1 MGDRM
6 LRVIDEKHGQAV
18 SYPQYIWDSVMKNHL
33 LALEDFNQQGLQSLI
48 DRALALKAES
58 RNGVRHQQL
67 AGRKICLLFEK
78 PSTRTRVSFEA
89 AMYGLGGQV
98 IFMSAKESQLGRGE
112 PLKDTARV
120 LSRYVDAIVVRT
132 FGQEVVEELARYA
145 TVPVINALTDL
156 HHPCQVLS
164 DLMTVIEKK
173 GELGKLKTVWIGDG
187 NNMANSWI
195 EAASVLGFPLTLACP
210 DGFEPNETILARARL
225 RSSQPIVVLHDP
237 AEAIR
242 DADVVNVDVWA
253 SMGQEAD
260 QERRLGLFQ
269 SYQLDSAL
277 LAKAGPGAIV
287 LHCLPAHRGEE
298 ISEEVLEGPQSV
310 VFDQAENKMHIHK
323 AILES
328 FMVAAV
334 Q

>member
-1 MGDRM
+1 
-6 LRVIDEKHGQAV
+6 
-18 SYPQYIWDSVMKNHL
+18 MKNHL
-33 LALEDFNQQGLQSLI
+33 LALGEFTQQELRLLI
-48 DRALALKAES
+48 DRALTLKAEAKA
-58 RNGVRHQQL
+58 GVRHHQL

-164 DLMTVIEKK
+164 DLMTVIEEK
-173 GELGKLKTVWIGDG
+173 GELTALKTLWLGDG

-195 EAASVLGFPLTLACP
+195 EAASVFGFPLTLACP
-210 DGFEPNETILARARL
+210 AGFDPSPTILAKARARCL
-225 RSSQPIVVLHDP
+225 QPIEVLRDP
-237 AEAIR
+237 AAAIR
-242 DADVVNVDVWA
+242 GADVVNVDVWA
-253 SMGQEAD
+253 SMGQEAE
-260 QERRLGLFQ
+260 QEQRLELFK
-269 SYQLDSAL
+269 SYQLNSAL
-277 LAKAGPGAIV
+277 LAQAGKGAIV
-287 LHCLPAHRGEE
+287 LHCLPAHRDEE
-298 ISEEVLEGPQSV
+298 ITEEVLEGPQSV
-310 VFDQAENKMHIHK
+310 VFNQAENKMHIHA

-328 FMVAAV
+328 FITGAVA

>member
-1 MGDRM
+1 
-6 LRVIDEKHGQAV
+6 
-18 SYPQYIWDSVMKNHL
+18 MKNHL
-33 LALEDFNQQGLQSLI
+33 LALGEFTQQELRFLI
-48 DRALALKAES
+48 NRALTLKAEAKA
-58 RNGVRHQQL
+58 GVRHHQL

-164 DLMTVIEKK
+164 DLMTVIEEK
-173 GELGKLKTVWIGDG
+173 GELTALKTLWLGDG

-195 EAASVLGFPLTLACP
+195 EAASVFGFPLTLACP
-210 DGFEPNETILARARL
+210 AGFDPNPTILAKARARC
-225 RSSQPIVVLHDP
+225 SQPIEVLRDP
-237 AEAIR
+237 ATAIR
-242 DADVVNVDVWA
+242 GADVVNVDVWA
-253 SMGQEAD
+253 SMGKEAEQE
-260 QERRLGLFQ
+260 QRLELFK
-269 SYQLDSAL
+269 SYQLNSAL
-277 LAKAGPGAIV
+277 LAQAGNGAIV
-287 LHCLPAHRGEE
+287 LHCLPAHRDEE
-298 ISEEVLEGPQSV
+298 ITEEVLEGPQSV
-310 VFDQAENKMHIHK
+310 VFDQAENKMHIHA

-328 FMVAAV
+328 FITGAVAR
-334 Q
+334 